1 VQDLQVRLLGAEP
14 LEATLLELAILE
26 NPIGVGILRE
36 NFTPEIEG
44 LIEPEVNLNL
54 AQMSPQE
61 ICNHLPESLFSGLGK

>member
-14 LEATLLELAILE
+14 PEATLLELAILE

>member
-1 VQDLQVRLLGAEP
+1 LLGAEP
-14 LEATLLELAILE
+14 PEATLLELAILE